1 MKRLQQSNLKKS
13 RLHLT
18 YSNKHYLRIMIQ
30 GKIPEITIKFSEKP
44 ELPTEGKKVTV
55 EVAGENNVTVRA
67 ELNRK
72 TLKKQVAKMDEF
84 EDWIAA
90 LSGKIQSI
98 SAEGVVQLEGA
109 GLQVFE
115 KKKKEPKPTEESTAA

>member
-1 MKRLQQSNLKKS
+1 
-13 RLHLT
+13 
-18 YSNKHYLRIMIQ
+18 MIQ
-30 GKIPEITIKFSEKP
+30 GRIPEITIKFSEQP
-44 ELPTEGKKVTV
+44 ELPTEGKKVTL
-55 EVAGENNVTVRA
+55 EVSGENDIIVRA

-72 TLKKQVAKMDEF
+72 TLKKQVNRMEQF
-84 EDWIAA
+84 EEWVAA

-98 SAEGVVQLEGA
+98 SAEGVIELEGA

>member
-1 MKRLQQSNLKKS
+1 
-13 RLHLT
+13 
-18 YSNKHYLRIMIQ
+18 MIQ

-44 ELPTEGKKVTV
+44 ELPAEGKKVTV

-115 KKKKEPKPTEESTAA
+115 KKKKEPSPTEESTAA

>member
-1 MKRLQQSNLKKS
+1 
-13 RLHLT
+13 
-18 YSNKHYLRIMIQ
+18 MIQ
-30 GKIPEITIKFSEKP
+30 GRIPEITIKFSEKP
-44 ELPTEGKKVTV
+44 ELPTEGKKVTL
-55 EVAGENNVTVRA
+55 EVQGENNVTVKA

-84 EDWIAA
+84 EEWIAA

-98 SAEGVVQLEGA
+98 SADGVIELEGA

-115 KKKKEPKPTEESTAA
+115 KKKKEPAQTSESTAA